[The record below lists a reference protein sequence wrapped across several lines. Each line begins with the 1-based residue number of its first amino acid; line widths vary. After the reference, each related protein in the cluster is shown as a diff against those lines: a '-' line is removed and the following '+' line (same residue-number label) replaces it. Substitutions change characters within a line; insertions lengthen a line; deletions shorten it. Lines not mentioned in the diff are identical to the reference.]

1 MFETFTPA
9 PPDAILGLTEAFK
22 KDPNPRKVN
31 LGVGVYKDAQ
41 GRTPVLDSVKRAEQR
56 ILQSE
61 STKNYLSI
69 DGSPEYAAAVQELLF
84 GADHEIMTS
93 QRSVTA
99 QAPGG
104 TGALR
109 VAADF
114 IARMFP
120 GKRVWLSDPTW
131 PNHPSVFKAA
141 GLEVGVYPYF
151 DAAANGVKFDAM
163 LAAIQEI
170 PAGDVLLIH
179 GCCHNPTGADLTVAQ
194 WQQVAAVVAERKLLP
209 LIDFAYQGFGDGLE
223 EDAAGMRAMC
233 QPGQELLIASSF
245 SKNFGLYNE
254 RIGALTVVANTP
266 DAAELALGHI
276 KLAIRAN
283 YSNPPAHGAAI
294 VTTILRDPALRAQW
308 EDEVADMRNRIN
320 EMRHLFV
327 ETLNE
332 KGVDRDFSFIA
343 RQRGMFSFSGLTP
356 DHVKAL
362 REQHGV
368 YIVGSGRISV
378 AGMTAGN
385 MDYLCE
391 AIAAVLGK

>member
-22 KDPNPRKVN
+22 KDPTPRKIN

-56 ILQSE
+56 ILESE
-61 STKNYLSI
+61 NTKNYLGI

-84 GADHEIMTS
+84 GADHEIIAGN
-93 QRSVTA
+93 RAVTA

-194 WQQVAAVVAERKLLP
+194 WQQVAALVAERKLLP

-254 RIGALTVVANTP
+254 RIGALTDGQHARCGRACLGPSQTRHSRQLFQP
-266 DAAELALGHI
+266 AGPRCRHRHHHPAGPSLARPMG
-276 KLAIRAN
+276 
-283 YSNPPAHGAAI
+283 G
-294 VTTILRDPALRAQW
+294 
-308 EDEVADMRNRIN
+308 
-320 EMRHLFV
+320 
-327 ETLNE
+327 
-332 KGVDRDFSFIA
+332 
-343 RQRGMFSFSGLTP
+343 
-356 DHVKAL
+356 
-362 REQHGV
+362 
-368 YIVGSGRISV
+368 
-378 AGMTAGN
+378 
-385 MDYLCE
+385 
-391 AIAAVLGK
+391 